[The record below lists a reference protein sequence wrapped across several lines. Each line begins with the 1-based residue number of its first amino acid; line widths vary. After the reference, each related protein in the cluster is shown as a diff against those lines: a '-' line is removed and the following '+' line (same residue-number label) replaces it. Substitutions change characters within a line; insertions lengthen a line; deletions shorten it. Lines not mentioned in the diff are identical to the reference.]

1 MMWKVQ
7 DYKLIASMLCNN
19 LLIWKRKIVFSR
31 KFKILNFNPC
41 ILEKINNHLK
51 YIGYHMSSF
60 LNRTVWTA
68 IVSAFLAA
76 CRSEAEIPPSGSARS
91 KDPAHRGR
99 GEGSN
104 QCHFL
109 GPFFSG
115 VETLSVCTGEQTGF
129 YPLNWFPGLDKPQI
143 APIIVHRQ
151 SSN

>member
-1 MMWKVQ
+1 
-7 DYKLIASMLCNN
+7 MLGNN
-19 LLIWKRKIVFSR
+19 VLIWKRKIVFSR

-51 YIGYHMSSF
+51 YIGYHMYLF

-76 CRSEAEIPPSGSARS
+76 CGGVSERTE
-91 KDPAHRGR
+91 
-99 GEGSN
+99 
-104 QCHFL
+104 
-109 GPFFSG
+109 
-115 VETLSVCTGEQTGF
+115 
-129 YPLNWFPGLDKPQI
+129 PLNRFPGLDKPQI